1 MNLDTYRNR
10 PRNGFPSLDAKSLI
24 GSKDESLNLAA

>member
-1 MNLDTYRNR
+1 MNLDTYRTC

-24 GSKDESLNLAA
+24 GS